1 VELPEAVLARKAV
14 RKAGHAVKG
23 EIGAPVTGTVWRVGT
38 KDRLLKAGD
47 RVKRG
52 EEVMNIEVMKTEN
65 AVKSPIAGVIQEI
78 CVKVNEGV
86 EEGQLLAV
94 IASDGE

>member
-1 VELPEAVLARKAV
+1 
-14 RKAGHAVKG
+14 
-23 EIGAPVTGTVWRVGT
+23 VTGTIWRIGS
-38 KDRLLKAGD
+38 KDRQLKSGD

-65 AVKSPIAGVIQEI
+65 AVKAPVAGVIREI

>member
-1 VELPEAVLARKAV
+1 
-14 RKAGHAVKG
+14 
-23 EIGAPVTGTVWRVGT
+23 VTGTVWRVGT
-38 KDRLLKAGD
+38 KDRILKAGD

-78 CVKVNEGV
+78 CIKVNERV
-86 EEGQLLAV
+86 EEGQLLAIV
-94 IASDGE
+94 TPVGE